1 MHPESSRNDK
11 RRTAFDGLHRWT
23 VVPGQL
29 GWQGILS
36 DLMRT
41 TIFSTS
47 KLDEDHQV
55 SQKIGKE
62 DDLFLPTNRP
72 FQLKQ
77 NDLDSVS
84 LQDPLMDMYNQQ
96 LPLRRSQCI

>member
-1 MHPESSRNDK
+1 MSPEPFEKFFRFFPCLCIIRNRRTHSEKQFSTQPMHPESSRNDK

-62 DDLFLPTNRP
+62 DD
-72 FQLKQ
+72 
-77 NDLDSVS
+77 V
-84 LQDPLMDMYNQQ
+84 
-96 LPLRRSQCI
+96 